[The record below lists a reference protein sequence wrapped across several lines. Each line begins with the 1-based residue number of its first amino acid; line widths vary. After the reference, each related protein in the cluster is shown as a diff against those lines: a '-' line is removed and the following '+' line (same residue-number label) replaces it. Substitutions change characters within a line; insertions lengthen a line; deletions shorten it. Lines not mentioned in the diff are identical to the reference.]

1 MQVRLRSADPFAK
14 PIIHAN
20 FFTEKMDLMRIVEGI
35 KMVIDL
41 SQTKAFQKYG
51 SKLYRNPMVGC
62 QHIEFGTDEY
72 WSCCVQ
78 TMTMQ
83 MHHQCGTCKMGPEWD
98 RNAVVNHELKVYG
111 IQKLRVIDCSIM
123 PTITG
128 AHTVAPTYMIGE
140 KGADLVKSS
149 WLVNRL

>member
-1 MQVRLRSADPFAK
+1 MRSVNPFEE

-20 FFTEKMDLMRIVEGI
+20 FFTDSLDLKRIVEGI
-35 KMVIDL
+35 KMIIKL
-41 SQTKAFQKYG
+41 SQTKAFKKYG
-51 SKLYRNPMVGC
+51 SELHRKPMVGC
-62 QHIEFGTDEY
+62 AHIEFGTDDY

-98 RNAVVNHELKVYG
+98 RNAVVNHQLKVYG
-111 IQKLRVIDCSIM
+111 VNHLRVIDCSIM

-140 KGADLVKSS
+140 KGADLVKST
-149 WLVNRL
+149 WLNQVP